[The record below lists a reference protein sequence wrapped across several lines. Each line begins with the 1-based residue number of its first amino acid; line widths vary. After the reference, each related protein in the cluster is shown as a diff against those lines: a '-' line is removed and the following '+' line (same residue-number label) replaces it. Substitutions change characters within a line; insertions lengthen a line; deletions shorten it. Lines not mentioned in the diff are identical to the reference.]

1 VFLING
7 KRIQISFQKDP
18 FAIKNVKLTNILITT
33 LVNVRFFLS
42 QVGMFWDS
50 AEGIRVLRFVNKAC
64 DNHALAL
71 LSICYLPG
79 VLAAY
84 IQVAPN

>member
-1 VFLING
+1 
-7 KRIQISFQKDP
+7 
-18 FAIKNVKLTNILITT
+18 
-33 LVNVRFFLS
+33 
-42 QVGMFWDS
+42 MFWDKEE
-50 AEGIRVLRFVNKAC
+50 AVRVLRFVNKAC

-84 IQVAPN
+84 IQVTV